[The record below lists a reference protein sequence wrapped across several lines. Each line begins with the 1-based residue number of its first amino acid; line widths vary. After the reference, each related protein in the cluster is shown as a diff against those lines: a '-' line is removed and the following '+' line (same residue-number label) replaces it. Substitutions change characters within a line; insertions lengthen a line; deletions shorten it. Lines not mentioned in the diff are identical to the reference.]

1 MAEDNKYSIYGDDDR
16 ENSENL
22 EDMSKTV
29 EDLLSTADRKRR
41 KSRRK
46 PQNAELEDLED
57 LEQPAENTTDQLGGS
72 SEESADQ
79 AFVKD
84 VTKTPDSTETKPAE
98 TKPEEQE
105 EDPKKKPNGAL
116 IVIIL
121 VVILVVV
128 LVLVG
133 LMKNAVSDSG
143 AAQNKLNVH
152 SGTAEPT
159 MEPTTA
165 PTKTPDKV
173 IDLNTI
179 GYLTSLD
186 KTHEYTVSESLEVA
200 RDINGAAIT
209 YLQTLTNAVD
219 SKTSDDSVDLGK
231 LLKNKQSMLE
241 ADIATLSTYNAMF
254 AAHSGNKYIEC
265 CQSRYA
271 NIAEMYKAALQEYSD
286 AADRSNAVNN
296 YITKENELAATC
308 KQALQQYMDDN
319 HIQYTENGD
328 QLIYNAE

>member
-46 PQNAELEDLED
+46 PQNTELEDLED
-57 LEQPAENTTDQLGGS
+57 LEQPAENPENQLGGS
-72 SEESADQ
+72 SEETAEQ
-79 AFVKD
+79 PAFVKD
-84 VTKTPDSTETKPAE
+84 VTKTPDNPE
-98 TKPEEQE
+98 TKPEEKE

-143 AAQNKLNVH
+143 AAQNKLNVN

-159 MEPTTA
+159 TEPTTA
-165 PTKTPDKV
+165 PTKAPDKV

-219 SKTSDDSVDLGK
+219 SKTNDDSVDLGK